1 MMLNN
6 FANWRAW
13 IDQNPTNGS
22 LGIPDTDIG
31 VKNTSGNTALINFI
45 QNNNS
50 SKNWSMRMGLSVK
63 LGSGTT
69 EVTPNDYYLD
79 TAIADGNF
87 TNLALTA
94 SSSGGSG
101 KIETV
106 FTITG
111 INASNSTLNITEIAI
126 IKNLYYS
133 NGSSNPVMIM
143 RGLLSEPLS
152 VPAGEGFTINYK
164 WDEA

>member
-13 IDQNPTNGS
+13 IDKNPTNGS
-22 LGIPDTDIG
+22 IGIPDTSIG
-31 VKNTSGNTALINFI
+31 VKNISGQNAPINFI

-50 SKNWSMRMGLSVK
+50 SKNWSMRTDLSVQ

-69 EVTPNDYYLD
+69 EVTPNDYFLD
-79 TAIADGNF
+79 TVISDGNF
-87 TNLALTA
+87 SNLALA
-94 SSSGGSG
+94 VSASGGSG

-111 INASNSTLNITEIAI
+111 VNSSNATQNITEIAI
-126 IKNLYYS
+126 IKKLYYS
-133 NGSSNPVMIM
+133 NNSSNLVMIM

-152 VPAGEGFTINYK
+152 VPSGEGFTINYK